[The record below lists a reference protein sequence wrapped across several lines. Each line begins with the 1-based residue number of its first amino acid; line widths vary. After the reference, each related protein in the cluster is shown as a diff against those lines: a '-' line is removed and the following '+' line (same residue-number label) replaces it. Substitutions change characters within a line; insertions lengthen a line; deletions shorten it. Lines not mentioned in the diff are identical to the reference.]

1 MNTECEEQTPSC
13 VATIYLSKLVSRPF
27 CKIELSDFNLAFDEV
42 QHLLNSSKI
51 SFEDD
56 TCPTGLISSLKNY
69 YYYGNR
75 PSPSMK
81 NVGMRPRVQ
90 LVLSNMFFEKYNLS
104 YTDIKQLMEKDSCL
118 PLLYTRI
125 ESDSFRKFA
134 ELMCRLSIRSTKY
147 AYN

>member
-1 MNTECEEQTPSC
+1 MNTECDEVPSC
-13 VATIYLSKLVSRPF
+13 EAMIYFSQIATRPF
-27 CKIELSDFNLAFDEV
+27 CKIELSNFDLAFDEV
-42 QHLLNSSKI
+42 QHLLNSFKI

-81 NVGMRPRVQ
+81 KVGMRPRVQ
-90 LVLSNMFFEKYNLS
+90 LILSNMFFEKYNLS
-104 YTDIKQLMEKDSCL
+104 YKDIEQLMEKNSCL

-125 ESDSFRKFA
+125 ESDSFRKFS
-134 ELMCRLSIRSTKY
+134 ELLCRLTIRSTKY